1 MDKSSGVED
10 PEKPGYLKY
19 TSGSLPGIV
28 WIKNQCTHCSA
39 KLHRHTRQRSG
50 NIKLDSLTNNVAAV
64 AVGKR
69 DVKIAPVVLYAFFD
83 ELCFAKIYLGFPG
96 RMVQRQITFRF
107 PG

>member
-1 MDKSSGVED
+1 MLLDKSSGVED

-50 NIKLDSLTNNVAAV
+50 NIKLDSLTNNDMIFLNIRARMRF
-64 AVGKR
+64 VGGGIDGDRRK
-69 DVKIAPVVLYAFFD
+69 D
-83 ELCFAKIYLGFPG
+83 
-96 RMVQRQITFRF
+96 
-107 PG
+107 